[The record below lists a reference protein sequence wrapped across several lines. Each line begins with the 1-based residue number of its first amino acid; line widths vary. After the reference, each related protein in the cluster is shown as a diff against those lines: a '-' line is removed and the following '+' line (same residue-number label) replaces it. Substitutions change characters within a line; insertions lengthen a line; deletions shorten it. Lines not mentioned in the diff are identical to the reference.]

1 MFFKIILILLLV
13 FLILLLL
20 YKYSSSN
27 TSIQE
32 SYIHYYDDYVNC
44 LRSGYTKLFCTQN
57 EIQPNLCVCKNGS
70 VGKIIPGFKGRCICN
85 KNKFSNDYNFNY
97 YKYYTDNINDFNI
110 EKQLNETN
118 SKKEFN
124 NKTKS
129 NIQFEKPISNI
140 NNYLYKRNIYKNIK
154 NIIPYSDFGNYSFF

>member
-13 FLILLLL
+13 FLILLFL
-20 YKYSSSN
+20 YKYSNSN
-27 TSIQE
+27 TTIKE
-32 SYIHYYDDYVNC
+32 SYYDYINC
-44 LRSGYTKLFCTQN
+44 LRKGYTKLFCTQN

-97 YKYYTDNINDFNI
+97 YKYYTNNIKDFNI
-110 EKQLNETN
+110 EKQLNQTN
-118 SKKEFN
+118 NKKEFN
-124 NKTKS
+124 NKPKS
-129 NIQFEKPISNI
+129 NIKFEKPISNI
-140 NNYLYKRNIYKNIK
+140 NNYFYKRNIYKNIE